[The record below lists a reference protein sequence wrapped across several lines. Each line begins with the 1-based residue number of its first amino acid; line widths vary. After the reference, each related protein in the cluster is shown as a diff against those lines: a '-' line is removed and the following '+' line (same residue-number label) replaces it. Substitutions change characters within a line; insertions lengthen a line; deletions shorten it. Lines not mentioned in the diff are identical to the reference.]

1 MVNDVINVITDTVNK
16 INECLKPKEYI
27 AFCYESY
34 SPMNGSL
41 YTVHYL
47 TEKELKQFIEKHHAK
62 DIYIFKPEDSIKYNI
77 DITIEDDENDERY
90 GD

>member
-1 MVNDVINVITDTVNK
+1 MVNAIKDVVNK
-16 INECLKPKEYI
+16 INESLKPKKYI
-27 AFCYESY
+27 VFCCENY
-34 SPMNGSL
+34 SPINGSL
-41 YTVHYL
+41 YTVHYV
-47 TEKELKQFIEKHHAK
+47 TEEELKQFIEKHHAE

>member
-1 MVNDVINVITDTVNK
+1 MVDAIKDVVNK
-16 INECLKPKEYI
+16 INESLKPKKYI
-27 AFCYESY
+27 VFCYENY
-34 SPMNGSL
+34 SPTNGSL
-41 YTVHYL
+41 YTVHYV
-47 TEKELKQFIEKHHAK
+47 TEEELKQFIEKHHAE

>member
-1 MVNDVINVITDTVNK
+1 MVNAINDIVNK
-16 INECLKPKEYI
+16 INESLKPKKYI
-27 AFCYESY
+27 VFCCENY
-34 SPMNGSL
+34 SPINGSL
-41 YTVHYL
+41 YTVQYV
-47 TEKELKQFIEKHHAK
+47 TEEEELKQFIEKYHAK